1 MNKPFFSVVI
11 PLYNK
16 EQIIGKTIQSVLNQL
31 YQNFEIVVVDD
42 GCTDKSVSLVEKIK
56 DERIKIIR
64 KKNGGVSSARNLGIQ
79 NTQYNWIVFLDA
91 DDYWDENHLLN
102 LQNVLLNQKTE
113 GFVATGFYISNK
125 KLEVAK
131 TFQSSKEGLL
141 DYFEVAALNGFPV
154 HTSSTC
160 IKRELLLKDSFN
172 EQLSLGEDNEL
183 FARLGRKYKVFFITQ
198 PTSYYISDSEN
209 KEVSKTHDQAKDF
222 LYQIKL
228 SDCKSK
234 NERRYYTIFIL
245 HHLFRFLL
253 LEKNSEKAKTLFRR
267 YSKDLKINDYI
278 HYIIH
283 KLRK

>member
-1 MNKPFFSVVI
+1 MNEPFFSVVI

-16 EQIIGKTIQSVLNQL
+16 EQIIEKTIQSVLNQL

-42 GCTDKSVSLVEKIK
+42 GCTDKGIYFVERVK
-56 DERIKIIR
+56 DERIKVIR

-79 NTQYNWIVFLDA
+79 NAQYDWIAFLDA

-102 LQNVLLNQKTE
+102 IKNVLLNKKTD
-113 GFVATGFYISNK
+113 GFIATGFYISDK
-125 KLEVAK
+125 KLEVSK
-131 TFQSSKEGLL
+131 IFQSPKDGLL

-160 IKRELLLKDSFN
+160 IKRELLLKDLFN

-183 FARLGRKYKVFFITQ
+183 FARLGRKYKVYFITH

-209 KEVSKTHDQAKDF
+209 KEVLKAHDQAKDF
-222 LYQIKL
+222 LYNINL

-234 NERRYYTIFIL
+234 NERNYYIIFIL
-245 HHLFRFLL
+245 HHLFKFLL
-253 LEKNSEKAKTLFRR
+253 LEKHFKKAKALFRH
-267 YSKDLKINDYI
+267 YSKDLKTNDYI
-278 HYIIH
+278 HYFIH

>member
-1 MNKPFFSVVI
+1 MNKPVFSVVI

-222 LYQIKL
+222 LYQINL

-234 NERRYYTIFIL
+234 NERKYYTIFIL

-253 LEKNSEKAKTLFRR
+253 LGKNSEKAKTLFHR

-278 HYIIH
+278 HYFIH

>member
-42 GCTDKSVSLVEKIK
+42 GCTDKSVSLVKKIK
-56 DERIKIIR
+56 DERIKILR

-79 NTQYNWIVFLDA
+79 NAQYNWIAFLDA
-91 DDYWDENHLLN
+91 DDYWDENHLLT

-131 TFQSSKEGLL
+131 IFQSSKEGLL

-183 FARLGRKYKVFFITQ
+183 FARLGRKFKVFFITQ

-253 LEKNSEKAKTLFRR
+253 LERNSEKAKTLFRL

-278 HYIIH
+278 HYFIH

>member
-125 KLEVAK
+125 KLEVAN
-131 TFQSSKEGLL
+131 
-141 DYFEVAALNGFPV
+141 A
-154 HTSSTC
+154 
-160 IKRELLLKDSFN
+160 
-172 EQLSLGEDNEL
+172 
-183 FARLGRKYKVFFITQ
+183 
-198 PTSYYISDSEN
+198 
-209 KEVSKTHDQAKDF
+209 
-222 LYQIKL
+222 
-228 SDCKSK
+228 
-234 NERRYYTIFIL
+234 
-245 HHLFRFLL
+245 
-253 LEKNSEKAKTLFRR
+253 
-267 YSKDLKINDYI
+267 
-278 HYIIH
+278 
-283 KLRK
+283 